1 MPSFGGA
8 AGALCPCLAGAREF
22 HRVVPD
28 PSPRLGVV
36 LRTGL
41 HIGFQE
47 PVLMKHGEPLR
58 MLAWQKGLAHKTT
71 GCSLFMTPEY
81 LVNIV

>member
-1 MPSFGGA
+1 
-8 AGALCPCLAGAREF
+8 
-22 HRVVPD
+22 
-28 PSPRLGVV
+28 
-36 LRTGL
+36 
-41 HIGFQE
+41 
-47 PVLMKHGEPLR
+47 MKHGEPLR